1 MKPLKNN
8 QNKLLQS
15 LSFKFLLALLLV
27 AIVPVGISFFIFEQI
42 SDFNQRLQKEA
53 VDSIDGVSEIYKSYM
68 RNESERILLLQRN
81 ISLEIK
87 DAWRAH
93 HAETL
98 RDLLYNT
105 ELQRHIQT
113 IFDDAI
119 NENRNFFDIRLTVN
133 RIPIIKA
140 TSSNIDRNVYEF
152 HAAAAP
158 LILRSGDNTPALK
171 NPTNPAG
178 DNDDGMMIIETHL
191 VDSLSDD
198 DGKVPPLRTFDN
210 VKAQTP
216 FPDSFKSDDY
226 LPSQESDNA
235 PIQLDNE
242 TLKKL
247 NSQKADVELVILIGV
262 EKAQTD
268 LYERL
273 GEKRFFHRSLSKL
286 EADQE
291 TNITDLYKKLFFYV
305 ALFVFM
311 LSMGL
316 AIGISLPMTRRLSE
330 LARVTQDVA
339 NGNLNAK
346 VTVRGNDQLAC
357 LMSQFNDMVDDVRKA
372 QESKAYI
379 ERMQA
384 WQEVARR
391 LAHEIKNPL
400 TPIVLSV
407 QQLDRKFDDYVDK
420 PQKYRKLLDDVVE
433 IVNDETKTLRKL
445 VKNFSEFAR
454 MPIPETKPAKLCD
467 FVQQIVSQNPQFTE
481 SANLNV
487 QKPAQSITDSIVD
500 IDLELMRR
508 VFINLIRN
516 GIEAA
521 QNANIAPVIDIS
533 FDETTLSNQHA
544 IAVSIADNGPGLT
557 DEQKSKLFM
566 PYFTTKADGTGL
578 GLSIVRKIVEEHH
591 GSISLND
598 RIDGKRGA
606 QAIVT
611 LPVISSNNS
620 NDIQTC

>member
-1 MKPLKNN
+1 MTTHKLKIKNN
-8 QNKLLQS
+8 RKKIIPS
-15 LSFKFLLALLLV
+15 FSFKFLLALLIV
-27 AIVPVGISFFIFEQI
+27 AIVPVGVSFFIFEQI
-42 SDFNQRLQKEA
+42 SDFNQKLQKEA

-81 ISLEIK
+81 ISLEIEH
-87 DAWRAH
+87 AW
-93 HAETL
+93 HANHATSL
-98 RDLLYNT
+98 RDLLYN
-105 ELQRHIQT
+105 EKLQRNIQA

-119 NENRNFFDIRLTVN
+119 AENRNFFDIRLTVN
-133 RIPIIKA
+133 RLPIVKA
-140 TSSNIDRNVYEF
+140 TSDHIDSTSYAF
-152 HAAAAP
+152 HAAATPIRILDNNLSTAQPP
-158 LILRSGDNTPALK
+158 LPSS
-171 NPTNPAG
+171 
-178 DNDDGMMIIETHL
+178 NDADDAMMIVETHL
-191 VDSLSDD
+191 VAPPPDD
-198 DGKVPPLRTFDN
+198 EDEPDQTEFDD
-210 VKAQTP
+210 VKTP
-216 FPDSFKSDDY
+216 DHFPIESNDDDY
-226 LPSQESDNA
+226 LPSQNDNSTEK
-235 PIQLDNE
+235 IDDE
-242 TLKKL
+242 TLKKIA
-247 NSQKADVELVILIGV
+247 SQKVDIQLLILIGV
-262 EKAQTD
+262 EKAQAK

-273 GEKRFFHRSLSKL
+273 GEKRYIHGSISTL
-286 EADQE
+286 EADQDA
-291 TNITDLYKKLFFYV
+291 NITDFYKKFYLYV
-305 ALFVFM
+305 AIFVF
-311 LSMGL
+311 LLCAGL
-316 AIGISLPMTRRLSE
+316 AIGISLPMTRRLSQ

-346 VTVRGNDQLAC
+346 VIVRGNDQLAC

-407 QQLDRKFDDYVDK
+407 QQLDRKFDDYIDK

-454 MPIPETKPAKLCD
+454 MPIPETKSANLYE
-467 FVQQIVSQNPQFTE
+467 FVQQIVAQNIQFTE
-481 SANLNV
+481 AANIDV
-487 QKPAQSITDSIVD
+487 CTPSKPIADAYVD

-521 QNANIAPVIDIS
+521 QNANINPKICIS
-533 FDETTLSNQHA
+533 FAETALSNQHA

-591 GSISLND
+591 GSITLTN
-598 RIDGKRGA
+598 RPAPETGA
-606 QAIVT
+606 QATVT
-611 LPVISSNNS
+611 LPTIPPP
-620 NDIQTC
+620 